1 MQANLTLLHVNK
13 KGINLHTQFPSAH
26 NDMRIQWGNRG
37 CGPPPPPLKNHKII
51 RFLSKFGPDP
61 LKSYEPA
68 FKVGLSSAR
77 QRNAI
82 EMASQ

>member
-1 MQANLTLLHVNK
+1 MQVNLTLLHVNK
-13 KGINLHTQFPSAH
+13 KDINLHTQIPSAH

-37 CGPPPPPLKNHKII
+37 CGPPPLKNYKII
-51 RFLSKFGPDP
+51 RFLSNFGPDP
-61 LKSYEPA
+61 LKNYEPA